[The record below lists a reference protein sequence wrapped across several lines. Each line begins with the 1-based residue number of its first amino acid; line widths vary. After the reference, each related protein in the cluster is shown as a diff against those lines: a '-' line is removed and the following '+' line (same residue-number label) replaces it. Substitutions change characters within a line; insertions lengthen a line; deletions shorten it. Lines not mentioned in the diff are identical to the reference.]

1 MAISNKTFNNC
12 IDTLK
17 ELGKQ
22 HYQINTTTT
31 GDIWKI
37 DMNSNGG
44 TLFPLFHI
52 NPVNVTTGQSS
63 LTYNFQ
69 LFVMDAV
76 TEKEDWTEA
85 NFQSADYLSNEQ
97 EVASSCLQICV
108 DIIGMFRHSKWQTAS
123 TLSPSPIPALVTN
136 IDEPVYFTEVEYTL
150 EPFQERFD
158 SLLTGWV
165 FTIGIVV
172 ENDFQTCTI
181 PVANNPIGK

>member
-1 MAISNKTFNNC
+1 MIANKTYNNA

-17 ELGKQ
+17 QLGAE
-22 HYQINTTTT
+22 HEQIATTTT

-37 DMNSNGG
+37 DLAKN

-69 LFVMDAV
+69 LFVMDSV
-76 TEKEDWTEA
+76 TEKENWTEA
-85 NFQSADYLSNEQ
+85 NIQSANYLSNEQ
-97 EVASSCLQICV
+97 EVMSSCLQICT
-108 DIIGMFRHSKWQTAS
+108 DIIGMMRHSKWQGAGE
-123 TLSPSPIPALVTN
+123 LDIN
-136 IDEPVYFTEVEYTL
+136 DPVYFTEGEYTL

-158 SLLTGWV
+158 NLLTGWV
-165 FTIGIVV
+165 FSIGIVV
-172 ENDFQTCTI
+172 QNDFQTCTI

>member
-1 MAISNKTFNNC
+1 MIANKTYNNV

-17 ELGKQ
+17 QLGNQ
-22 HYQINTTTT
+22 HEQIATTTT

-37 DMNSNGG
+37 DLAKN

-52 NPVNVTTGQSS
+52 NPVNVATGQSE

-76 TEKEDWTEA
+76 TEKENWTEA

-97 EVASSCLQICV
+97 EVTSTCLQICV
-108 DIIGMFRHSKWQTAS
+108 DIISMMRHSQWQGAGE
-123 TLSPSPIPALVTN
+123 LDIN
-136 IDEPVYFTEVEYTL
+136 DPVYFTDGEYTL

-165 FTIGIVV
+165 FSIGIVV
-172 ENDFQTCTI
+172 QNDFSACVI
-181 PVANNPIGK
+181 PVANNPIGQ

>member
-1 MAISNKTFNNC
+1 MIYNKTYNNA

-17 ELGKQ
+17 QLGEEHQ
-22 HYQINTTTT
+22 QIQTTTT

-37 DMNSNGG
+37 DMND

-52 NPVNVTTGQSS
+52 NPVSVSTGQSS

-76 TEKEDWTEA
+76 GEKDNWTEA

-97 EVASSCLQICV
+97 EVMSSCLQICT
-108 DIIGMFRHSKWQTAS
+108 DIIGMFRHSKWQSAK
-123 TLSPSPIPALVTN
+123 
-136 IDEPVYFTEVEYTL
+136 IDGTQDIDTPVYFSEGEYTL
-150 EPFQERFD
+150 EPFSERFD
-158 SLLTGWV
+158 NLLTGWV
-165 FTIGIVV
+165 FQVAITVQ
-172 ENDFQTCTI
+172 NDFQTCTI

>member
-1 MAISNKTFNNC
+1 MINNKTYNNA

-17 ELGKQ
+17 SLGEQ
-22 HYQINTTTT
+22 HEQINTTTT
-31 GDIWKI
+31 GDIWRI
-37 DMNSNGG
+37 DMNE

-52 NPVNVTTGQSS
+52 NPVNVETGLSS

-76 TEKEDWTEA
+76 TEKENWTEA
-85 NFQSADYLSNEQ
+85 NLLSANDLSNEQ
-97 EVASSCLQICV
+97 EVASSCLQVCV
-108 DIIGMFRHSKWQTAS
+108 DIIGMMRHSKWQAEG
-123 TLSPSPIPALVTN
+123 TLD
-136 IDEPVYFTEVEYTL
+136 IDAPVYFTEGEYTL

-158 SLLTGWV
+158 NLLTGWV
-165 FTIGIVV
+165 FSIGIVV

>member
-1 MAISNKTFNNC
+1 MIANKTYTNA

-17 ELGKQ
+17 QLGAE
-22 HYQINTTTT
+22 HEQIATTTT

-37 DMNSNGG
+37 DLAKN

-69 LFVMDAV
+69 LFVMDSV
-76 TEKEDWTEA
+76 TEKENWTEA
-85 NFQSADYLSNEQ
+85 NIQSANYLSNEQ
-97 EVASSCLQICV
+97 EVMSSCLQICT
-108 DIIGMFRHSKWQTAS
+108 DIIGMMRHSKWQGAGE
-123 TLSPSPIPALVTN
+123 LDIN
-136 IDEPVYFTEVEYTL
+136 DPVYFTEGEYTL

-158 SLLTGWV
+158 NLLTGWV
-165 FTIGIVV
+165 FSIGIVV
-172 ENDFQTCTI
+172 QNDFQTCTI

>member
-1 MAISNKTFNNC
+1 MIANKTYNNA

-17 ELGKQ
+17 SLGEQ
-22 HYQINTTTT
+22 HEQINTTTT
-31 GDIWKI
+31 GDIWRI
-37 DMNSNGG
+37 DMND

-52 NPVNVTTGQSS
+52 NPVNVSTGLSS

-76 TEKEDWTEA
+76 TEKENWTEA

-97 EVASSCLQICV
+97 EVASSCLQVCV
-108 DIIGMFRHSKWQTAS
+108 DIISMMRHSKWQGAGE
-123 TLSPSPIPALVTN
+123 LDIN
-136 IDEPVYFTEVEYTL
+136 DPVYFTEGEYTL

-165 FTIGIVV
+165 FSIGIVV
-172 ENDFQTCTI
+172 QNDFQACTI
-181 PVANNPIGK
+181 PVANNPIGQ

>member
-1 MAISNKTFNNC
+1 MIGINKTYNNA

-17 ELGKQ
+17 QLGVEHK
-22 HYQINTTTT
+22 QINTTTT
-31 GDIWKI
+31 GDIFKI
-37 DMNSNGG
+37 DMDQ

-52 NPVNVTTGQSS
+52 NPVNVTTGLSS

-69 LFVMDAV
+69 LFIMDAV
-76 TEKEDWTEA
+76 GERENWTEA
-85 NFQSADYLSNEQ
+85 NLQSADWLSNEQ

-108 DIIGMFRHSKWQTAS
+108 DIIGMFRHSKWQSAKRDGTQD
-123 TLSPSPIPALVTN
+123 
-136 IDEPVYFTEVEYTL
+136 IDAPVYFTAGEYTL

-165 FTIGIVV
+165 FQVGIVV
-172 ENDFQTCTI
+172 QNDFQTCTI

>member
-1 MAISNKTFNNC
+1 MIANKTYNNV

-17 ELGKQ
+17 QLGDQ
-22 HYQINTTTT
+22 HEQIATTTT

-37 DMNSNGG
+37 DLAKN

-52 NPVNVTTGQSS
+52 NPVNVETGQSE

-76 TEKEDWTEA
+76 TEKENWTEA

-97 EVASSCLQICV
+97 EVTSTCLQICV
-108 DIIGMFRHSKWQTAS
+108 DIISMIRHSQWQGAGE
-123 TLSPSPIPALVTN
+123 LDIN
-136 IDEPVYFTEVEYTL
+136 DPVYFTDGEYTL

-165 FTIGIVV
+165 FSIGIVV
-172 ENDFQTCTI
+172 QNDFSACVI
-181 PVANNPIGK
+181 PVANNPIGQ

>member
-1 MAISNKTFNNC
+1 MINNKTYNNA

-17 ELGKQ
+17 SLGAQ
-22 HYQINTTTT
+22 HEQISTTTT

-37 DMNSNGG
+37 DMNE

-52 NPVNVTTGQSS
+52 NPVNVTTGLSS
-63 LTYNFQ
+63 LNYNFQ

-76 TEKEDWTEA
+76 TERENWTEA
-85 NFQSADYLSNEQ
+85 NLLSANDLSNEQ
-97 EVASSCLQICV
+97 EVASSCLQVCV
-108 DIIGMFRHSKWQTAS
+108 DIIGMMRHSKWQGAGE
-123 TLSPSPIPALVTN
+123 LD
-136 IDEPVYFTEVEYTL
+136 IDEPVYFTEGEYTL

-158 SLLTGWV
+158 NLLTGWV

-172 ENDFQTCTI
+172 QNDFETCTI

>member
-1 MAISNKTFNNC
+1 MIQNKTYNNV

-17 ELGKQ
+17 ELGVQ
-22 HYQINTTTT
+22 HDQIETTTP
-31 GDIWKI
+31 GDIYDI
-37 DMNSNGG
+37 DLNA

-52 NPVNVTTGQSS
+52 NPVNVSAGQSE
-63 LTYNFQ
+63 LVYNFQ

-76 TEKEDWTEA
+76 GERENWTEA
-85 NFQSADYLSNEQ
+85 NIQSAERLSNEQ
-97 EVASSCLQICV
+97 EVLSSCLQICV
-108 DIIGMFRHSKWQTAS
+108 DIIGMFRHSKWQTAA

-136 IDEPVYFTEVEYTL
+136 IDEPVYFTEGEYTL